1 MKAMILAAGFGKR
14 LLPLTEVTPKPLLM
28 IGKKTLIERN
38 IEYLLNN
45 GFSEIV
51 INVSHLS
58 EQIIEHVNEKFPD
71 TKINFSVESKP
82 LGTGGGIQNAISVIG
97 SDPFL
102 CVNADIF
109 HEIKI
114 NELSFDVEAAHLI
127 GVPNPDH
134 NKEGDFSINNGVVVV
149 NEIKNMLTWSGIS
162 VINPKIFS
170 DIQSKETSFNMW
182 DIVLPKYIKKGI
194 VTGHLSEDLWI
205 DVGTIDRLKLANS
218 VYNDQ
223 N

>member
-14 LLPLTEVTPKPLLM
+14 LLPLTEVTPKPLLL

-71 TKINFSVESKP
+71 IKINFSVENKP
-82 LGTGGGIQNAISVIG
+82 LGTGGGIQNAIPVIG

-109 HEIKI
+109 HEINI
-114 NELSFDVEAAHLI
+114 NDLSFDVEAAHLI
-127 GVPNPDH
+127 GVPNPEH
-134 NKEGDFSINNGVVVV
+134 NKEGDFSINNGAVVV

-170 DIQSKETSFNMW
+170 DIQSKENSFNMW
-182 DIVLPKYIKKGI
+182 DAVLPKYIKKGI
-194 VTGHLSEDLWI
+194 VTGHLSKDTWI
-205 DVGTIDRLKLANS
+205 DVGTKDRLKLANS

>member
-71 TKINFSVESKP
+71 IKINFSVENKP
-82 LGTGGGIQNAISVIG
+82 LGTGGGIQNAIPVIG

-114 NELSFDVEAAHLI
+114 NDLSFDVEAAHLI
-127 GVPNPDH
+127 GVPNPEH
-134 NKEGDFSINNGVVVV
+134 NKEGDFSINNGTVVV

-170 DIQSKETSFNMW
+170 DIQSRENSFNMW
-182 DIVLPKYIKKGI
+182 DAVLPKYIKKGI
-194 VTGHLSEDLWI
+194 VTGHLSKDTWI
-205 DVGTIDRLKLANS
+205 DVGTKDRLKLANS

>member
-71 TKINFSVESKP
+71 IKINFSVENKP

-114 NELSFDVEAAHLI
+114 NDLSFDVEAAHLI
-127 GVPNPDH
+127 GVPNPEH
-134 NKEGDFSINNGVVVV
+134 NKEGDFSINNGTVVV

-170 DIQSKETSFNMW
+170 DIQSRENSFNMW
-182 DIVLPKYIKKGI
+182 DAVLPKYIKKGI
-194 VTGHLSEDLWI
+194 VTGHLSKDTWI
-205 DVGTIDRLKLANS
+205 DVGTKDRLKLANS

>member
-71 TKINFSVESKP
+71 IKINFSVENKP
-82 LGTGGGIQNAISVIG
+82 LGTGGGIQNAIPVIG

-114 NELSFDVEAAHLI
+114 NDLSFDVEAAHLI
-127 GVPNPDH
+127 GVPNPEH
-134 NKEGDFSINNGVVVV
+134 NKEGDFSINNGIVVV

-170 DIQSKETSFNMW
+170 DIQSRENSFNMW
-182 DIVLPKYIKKGI
+182 DAVLPKYIKKGI
-194 VTGHLSEDLWI
+194 VTGHLSKDTWI
-205 DVGTIDRLKLANS
+205 DVGTKDRLKLANS

>member
-71 TKINFSVESKP
+71 IKINFSVENKP

-114 NELSFDVEAAHLI
+114 NDLSFDVEAAHLI
-127 GVPNPDH
+127 GVPNPEH

-170 DIQSKETSFNMW
+170 DIQSRENSFNMW
-182 DIVLPKYIKKGI
+182 DAVLPKYIKKGI
-194 VTGHLSEDLWI
+194 VTGHLSKDTWI
-205 DVGTIDRLKLANS
+205 DVGTKDRLKLANS

>member
-71 TKINFSVESKP
+71 IKINFSVENKP
-82 LGTGGGIQNAISVIG
+82 LGTGGGIQNAIPVIG

-114 NELSFDVEAAHLI
+114 NDLSFDVEAAHLI
-127 GVPNPDH
+127 GVPNPEH

-170 DIQSKETSFNMW
+170 DIQSRENSFNMW
-182 DIVLPKYIKKGI
+182 DAVLPKYIKKGI
-194 VTGHLSEDLWI
+194 VTGHLSKDTWI
-205 DVGTIDRLKLANS
+205 DVGTKDRLKLANS

>member
-71 TKINFSVESKP
+71 IKINFSVENKP
-82 LGTGGGIQNAISVIG
+82 LGTGGGIQNAIPVIG

-114 NELSFDVEAAHLI
+114 NDLSFDVEAAHLI
-127 GVPNPDH
+127 GVPNPEH

-170 DIQSKETSFNMW
+170 DIQSRENSFNMW
-182 DIVLPKYIKKGI
+182 DAVRPKYITKGI
-194 VTGHLSEDLWI
+194 VTGHLSKDTWI
-205 DVGTIDRLKLANS
+205 DVGTKDRLKLANS

>member
-71 TKINFSVESKP
+71 IKINFSVENKP
-82 LGTGGGIQNAISVIG
+82 LGTGGGIQNAIPVIG

-114 NELSFDVEAAHLI
+114 NDLSFDVEAAHLI
-127 GVPNPDH
+127 GVPNPEH
-134 NKEGDFSINNGVVVV
+134 NKAGDFSINNGTVVV

-170 DIQSKETSFNMW
+170 DIQSRENSFNMW
-182 DIVLPKYIKKGI
+182 DAVLPKYIKKGI
-194 VTGHLSEDLWI
+194 VTGHLSKDTWI
-205 DVGTIDRLKLANS
+205 DVGTKDRLKLANS

>member
-71 TKINFSVESKP
+71 IKINFSVENKP
-82 LGTGGGIQNAISVIG
+82 LGTGGGIQNAIPVIG

-114 NELSFDVEAAHLI
+114 NDLSFDVEAAHLI
-127 GVPNPDH
+127 GVPNPEH

-170 DIQSKETSFNMW
+170 DIQSRENSFNMW
-182 DIVLPKYIKKGI
+182 DAVLPKYIKKGI
-194 VTGHLSEDLWI
+194 VTGHLSKDTWI

>member
-71 TKINFSVESKP
+71 IKINFSVENKP
-82 LGTGGGIQNAISVIG
+82 LGTGGGIQNAIPVIG

-114 NELSFDVEAAHLI
+114 NDLSFDVEAAHLI
-127 GVPNPDH
+127 GVPNPEH
-134 NKEGDFSINNGVVVV
+134 NKEGDFSINNGTVVV

-170 DIQSKETSFNMW
+170 DIQSRENSFNMW
-182 DIVLPKYIKKGI
+182 DSVLPKYIKKGI
-194 VTGHLSEDLWI
+194 VTGHLSKDTWI
-205 DVGTIDRLKLANS
+205 DVGTKDRLKLANS